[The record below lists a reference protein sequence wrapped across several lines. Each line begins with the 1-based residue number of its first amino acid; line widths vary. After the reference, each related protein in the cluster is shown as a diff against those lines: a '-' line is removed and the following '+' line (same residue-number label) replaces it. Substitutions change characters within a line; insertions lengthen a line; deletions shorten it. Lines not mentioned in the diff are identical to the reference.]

1 MNFKIIAFNI
11 LIFLFSGKN
20 CLCQELSIGG
30 TAIYTHT
37 NQRVKMKNSKED
49 FENTDYSYTF
59 SYEHFIKNSR
69 ISVFASTTKF
79 DGFTMIKFEEGTVI
93 DVDGFSVVGDGF
105 SGVKIRKYDLGVTY
119 NLIKNYRRFYLKPFG
134 GVGLQ
139 LSKIK
144 DVDIFTYLFTA
155 NGPDYFQISP
165 ITVDKF
171 KTSQFV
177 PFLGFKTGFVFW
189 KRLDIG
195 FIFQGVYGFKSYQDM
210 FFTYSYRGE
219 PQETAVFEATGTGLF
234 CTFNIGFRIFKQE

>member
-1 MNFKIIAFNI
+1 MEDKILYIII
-11 LIFLFSGKN
+11 LLIGSTLPSHG
-20 CLCQELSIGG
+20 QEVSIGG

-139 LSKIK
+139 LSKIE
-144 DVDIFTYLFTA
+144 DVEIFTNLFTA
-155 NGPDYFQISP
+155 NGPDYFQIGP

-177 PFLGFKTGFVFW
+177 PFIGFKTGFVFW

-195 FIFQGVYGFKSYQDM
+195 FTFQGVYGFKSYQDM

-234 CTFNIGFRIFKQE
+234 CTFNLGFRIFKQE